1 MNNHFVRVCEKTK
14 ENITS
19 NNLIFKGDRVLCAL
33 SGGADSVALL
43 VILKKLSNELDFS
56 LCAAHLNHGIR
67 GSEADRDERYCQKL
81 CLEYD
86 VPFVSERV
94 DVPSEAKSS
103 GEGIEECARRLRYDF
118 LRRAAASFECNK
130 ICTAHHADDNIETV
144 LMHIIRG
151 CGLTGLAGI
160 SPVNGNI
167 VRPLLTVRKTE
178 LTEALNEQNIEFVF
192 DSTNSSLDSTRNYVR
207 HKILPHIYEINPSA
221 DKAFYRM
228 CEGVAQDIAY
238 FDGAVSKL
246 DRGLSKKEL
255 AALPSAMLSRYVIKR
270 YEELFDGES
279 VPQLENKSLKL
290 IVNSLKSA
298 SSTVKYDI
306 SGNVTVYIE
315 ESGLT
320 FEKRGN
326 DKKQDFEIPLEM
338 GENIISLIG
347 YRILIEEDKKVADA
361 WQNIYK
367 SSTLLSVNFDKIS
380 KDKGLCVYVRNRRT
394 GDSYVFGKMRRDIR
408 RQLINRKIPL
418 RMRDSL
424 PCFCTDSEL
433 FLVHGLPLADGM
445 KPTGGAKTVY
455 IGCVYDES
463 VKTKII

>member
-1 MNNHFVRVCEKTK
+1 MSNHFACVYEKVK
-14 ENITS
+14 ENIIT
-19 NNLIFKGDRVLCAL
+19 NNLISKGDRVLCAL

-43 VILKKLSNELDFS
+43 VILKKLSSELDFS
-56 LCAAHLNHGIR
+56 LCASHLNHGIR
-67 GSEADRDERYCQKL
+67 GNEADRDERYCRKL
-81 CLEYD
+81 CIEYD
-86 VPFVSERV
+86 VPFASERV
-94 DVPSEAKSS
+94 DVPSEAKSN

-118 LRRAAASFECNK
+118 LKRAAFSFECNK

-151 CGLTGLAGI
+151 CALTGLAGI

-167 VRPLLTVRKTE
+167 IRPLLTVRKTE
-178 LTEALNEQNIEFVF
+178 LTEALNEQSIEFVF
-192 DSTNSSLDSTRNYVR
+192 DSTNASLDSTRNYVR
-207 HKILPHIYEINPSA
+207 HNMLPHIYKINPSA

-228 CEGVAQDIAY
+228 CEGVSQDIAY
-238 FDGAVSKL
+238 FDAAVSKL
-246 DRGLSKKEL
+246 DRALSKKAL

-326 DKKQDFEIPLEM
+326 YKKQDFEIPLEM

-380 KDKGLCVYVRNRRT
+380 KDKNLSVYVRNR
-394 GDSYVFGKMRRDIR
+394 GLIR
-408 RQLINRKIPL
+408 LWQ
-418 RMRDSL
+418 
-424 PCFCTDSEL
+424 
-433 FLVHGLPLADGM
+433 
-445 KPTGGAKTVY
+445 
-455 IGCVYDES
+455 DEA
-463 VKTKII
+463 